1 MASGRMEHSIYLV
14 CITCATVPNQA
25 MELAASRLAA
35 AHLVLVRPHPMPRFG
50 SFDQRKYRTV
60 AAREGYSRWAV
71 TYEDTIEHDM
81 DSWLLDQLQTVVW
94 NRVEVVLISAAG
106 LVALRRGFQS
116 GGVSN
121 RCVDTARGV
130 TGATRARN
138 VFASLYV
145 ADVSNT
151 GLSAATYDLVM
162 TCLVDEHL
170 AELRPL
176 YAEAARIARDAA
188 AYVIIGFHPF
198 FIMATGMPTHF
209 KEADGEPVAIETY
222 VHLFSDHVTAALAAG
237 WQLAEMRG
245 QVIDDRWVKTKPGWM
260 DYRDVPIS
268 CACVWRR

>member
-1 MASGRMEHSIYLV
+1 MF
-14 CITCATVPNQA
+14 P
-25 MELAASRLAA
+25 LAA
-35 AHLVLVRPHPMPRFG
+35 AHLVLVRPQPMPRFG

-60 AAREGYSRWAV
+60 AAREGYSRWAA
-71 TYEDTIEHDM
+71 TYEDTIKHDM

-94 NRVEVVLISAAG
+94 NRVERCADLGCGTGRTAAW
-106 LVALRRGFQS
+106 LAS
-116 GGVSN
+116 KGV
-121 RCVDTARGV
+121 RAIDGVDTAPEMLER
-130 TGATRARN
+130 ARARN
-138 VFASLYV
+138 VFASLHV

-151 GLSAATYDLVM
+151 GLSAAMYDLVM

-237 WQLAEMRG
+237 WQLAEMRE

-268 CACVWRR
+268 FACVWRR